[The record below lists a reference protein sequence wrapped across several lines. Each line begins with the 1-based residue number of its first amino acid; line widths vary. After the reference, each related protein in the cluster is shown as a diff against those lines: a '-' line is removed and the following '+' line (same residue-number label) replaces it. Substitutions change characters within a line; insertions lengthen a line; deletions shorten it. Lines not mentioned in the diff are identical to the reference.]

1 MSAFGLPAFVLPNIP
16 PGKVVQI
23 VSSTTSTGIASST
36 SAYVTTGLTA
46 TITPTSANNKVLVF
60 AVVAGC
66 SKDSGITYIGLRLV
80 RNPISL
86 LNMDQSAGNTG
97 TTTANEIGACAINY
111 ADTPKRVDA
120 IVYQVD
126 FRNAAAT
133 GSVSVQ
139 NNSATSSIILMEVTP

>member
-23 VSSTTSTGIASST
+23 VSGQTSTGLASST
-36 SAYVTTGLTA
+36 NAYATTGLTA

-60 AVVAGC
+60 AVIGGC

-80 RNPISL
+80 RNSVVLI
-86 LNMDQSAGNTG
+86 NMDQSAGNTG
-97 TTTANEIGACAINY
+97 TTASSEIGACAINY
-111 ADTPKRVDA
+111 ADAPKSA
-120 IVYQVD
+120 SALVYQVD
-126 FRNAAAT
+126 FRNAANT

-139 NNSATSSIILMEVTP
+139 NNSAVSTMILMEVTP